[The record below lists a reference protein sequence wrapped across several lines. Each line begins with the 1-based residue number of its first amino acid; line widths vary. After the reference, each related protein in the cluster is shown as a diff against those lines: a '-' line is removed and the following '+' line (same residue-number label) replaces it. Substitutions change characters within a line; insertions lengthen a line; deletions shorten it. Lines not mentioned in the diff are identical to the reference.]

1 MVAVKKFIHDW
12 FWIVLIAFC
21 SIGLFFPYIGA
32 LALICMLAPVIAAFF
47 KGRMWCGH
55 FCPRGSFSDI
65 VISKFSY
72 KKAVPKFIKSNWFR
86 NLFLVLLMSAF
97 AVQLVLAWGDPSA
110 VGQVFVRMVIITTLM
125 TIILGITFNQRT
137 WCTICPMGTMSYY
150 VASIEALK
158 TKINHVTF
166 NVDSCK
172 GCNLCSKDCPVGINV
187 LDHKEQGQILDADC
201 LKCNVCV
208 EKCPKKLLS
217 AA

>member
-21 SIGLFFPYIGA
+21 S
-32 LALICMLAPVIAAFF
+32 
-47 KGRMWCGH
+47 
-55 FCPRGSFSDI
+55 
-65 VISKFSY
+65 
-72 KKAVPKFIKSNWFR
+72 
-86 NLFLVLLMSAF
+86 
-97 AVQLVLAWGDPSA
+97 
-110 VGQVFVRMVIITTLM
+110 
-125 TIILGITFNQRT
+125 
-137 WCTICPMGTMSYY
+137 TICPMGTMSYY